1 MDLGYARVS
10 TVEQNLD
17 LQWDA
22 LNQVGVAQI
31 YEDKLSGANYDRP
44 QLEACLTRL
53 RKGDTLI
60 VWKLDRL
67 ARSTLETVSIVL
79 DLVERG
85 VNFRSL
91 TDHIDLASDSSF
103 ARFQLTLLAAIAEL
117 ERNIIIE
124 RTKAGREAARAR
136 GKFVGAPRL
145 YGWLPDRSAVV
156 PEEAEVLAEVTERI
170 LNGES
175 VGSIVKDLNA
185 RAIPSTTGKHW
196 RSNTLRQ
203 VMENPNLAPII
214 GQDESD
220 RLRRIFSDPSRKR
233 QGVPAK
239 HLLSG
244 IVRCKCKAKMYV
256 TSRGADGK
264 PRYRCFHNTAVGN
277 CGKTQV
283 AAHLLEEYVT
293 KELIRWLAG
302 PGLVVVRNRL
312 MQLDR
317 DFTLTAQKL
326 HADEQELVEL
336 AKLKGEGRY
345 TTPEWLALRDPIEA
359 RIKAARELL
368 DKQPALLALT
378 NIPKTRAE
386 LEAAWPT
393 WDMERKRSI
402 LKAAIARLRVTPTAS
417 RGPGHFDEERVQ
429 LMFVSDHPAFGR
441 IWATEEENSGLLHQV
456 ATELH
461 QDGPASQSEPR

>member
-17 LQWDA
+17 LQRDA
-22 LNQVGVAQI
+22 LNKAGVAQI
-31 YEDKLSGANYDRP
+31 YEDKLSGARYDRP
-44 QLEACLTRL
+44 QLEACLNRL

-67 ARSTLETVSIVL
+67 GRSTLETVSTVL
-79 DLVERG
+79 DLVGRG
-85 VNFRSL
+85 VNFKSI
-91 TDHIDLASDSSF
+91 TDHIDLAGDSPF
-103 ARFQLTLLAAIAEL
+103 TRFQLTLLAAIAEL

-145 YGWLPDRSAVV
+145 YGFLPNRSAVV

-170 LNGES
+170 LAGES

-185 RAIPSTTGKHW
+185 RKIPTTNGKHW
-196 RSNTLRQ
+196 RSNSLRQ
-203 VMENPNLAPII
+203 VLANANLATII

-220 RLRRIFSDPSRKR
+220 RLRRIFSDPARKR

-244 IVRCKCKAKMYV
+244 IVRCQCGARMYV
-256 TSRGADGK
+256 TSRGGGDGK
-264 PRYRCFHNTAVGN
+264 PRYRCFHNAEVN
-277 CGKTQV
+277 RCGKTQV
-283 AAHLLEEYVT
+283 AAHLLEDYVT
-293 KELIRWLAG
+293 SQTIRWLAG

-317 DFTLTAQKL
+317 DLSLIAKKL
-326 HADEQELVEL
+326 HDDEKELEEL
-336 AKLKGEGRY
+336 ARLKGEGKF
-345 TTPEWLALRDPIEA
+345 TIPEWLALRDPIEA

-368 DKQPALLALT
+368 DKEPAVLALT
-378 NIPKTRAE
+378 NIPATRKE

-393 WDMERKRSI
+393 WEMERKRSV
-402 LKAAIARLRVTPTAS
+402 LKAAIAELKVYPTAS
-417 RGPGHFDEERVQ
+417 RGPGHFDEERVR
-429 LMFVSDHPAFGR
+429 LAFVSDVPPFDR
-441 IWATEEENSGLLHQV
+441 IWATEQANGGLLDQV
-456 ATELH
+456 ARNLDEVE
-461 QDGPASQSEPR
+461 SE

>member
-10 TVEQNLD
+10 TIEQNLD
-17 LQWDA
+17 LQRDA
-22 LNQVGVAQI
+22 LNKAGVAQI
-31 YEDKLSGANYDRP
+31 YEDKLSGAKYDRP
-44 QLEACLTRL
+44 QLEAVLNRL

-67 ARSTLETVSIVL
+67 GRSTLETVSIVL

-91 TDHIDLASDSSF
+91 TDHIDLASDSPF

-145 YGWLPDRSAVV
+145 YGFLPDRSAVV
-156 PEEAEVLAEVTERI
+156 PQEVQVLVEVTERI
-170 LNGES
+170 LAGES
-175 VGSIVKDLNA
+175 AGSIVRDLNA
-185 RAIPSTTGKHW
+185 RAITSTTGKHW

-203 VMENPNLAPII
+203 VMENRNLAKIM
-214 GQDESD
+214 GQEDSD
-220 RLRRIFSDPSRKR
+220 RLRRVFSDPARKR

-244 IVRCKCKAKMYV
+244 IVRCQCKAKMYV
-256 TSRGADGK
+256 ASRAGDGK
-264 PRYRCFHNTAVGN
+264 PRYRCFHNAEVN
-277 CGKTQV
+277 RCGKTQV
-283 AAHLLEEYVT
+283 AAHLLEDYVT
-293 KELIRWLAG
+293 KEVIRWLAG
-302 PGLVVVRNRL
+302 PGLAVVRNRL

-317 DFTLTAQKL
+317 DLSLLAQKL
-326 HADEQELVEL
+326 HEDEQELVEL
-336 AKLKGEGRY
+336 ARLKGEDRY

-359 RIKAARELL
+359 RIKAAHELL
-368 DKQPALLALT
+368 DKQPAVLALT
-378 NIPKTRAE
+378 NIPETRKE

-393 WDMERKRSI
+393 WDMERKRSV
-402 LKAAIARLRVTPTAS
+402 LKAAIASLKVFPTAS
-417 RGPGHFDEERVQ
+417 RGPGPFDEDRVQ
-429 LMFVSDHPAFGR
+429 LTFVSDHPAFDR
-441 IWATEEENSGLLHQV
+441 VWATEQDNGGLLHQV
-456 ATELH
+456 ATELN
-461 QDGPASQSEPR
+461 QDGPGS

>member
-10 TVEQNLD
+10 TIEQNLD
-17 LQWDA
+17 LQRDA
-22 LNQVGVAQI
+22 LNKAGVAQI
-31 YEDKLSGANYDRP
+31 YEDKLSGARYDRP
-44 QLEACLTRL
+44 QLEACLNRL

-60 VWKLDRL
+60 VWKLDRIG
-67 ARSTLETVSIVL
+67 RSTLETVSIVI

-91 TDHIDLASDSSF
+91 TDHLDLASDSPF

-124 RTKAGREAARAR
+124 RTKAGRQAARAR

-156 PEEAEVLAEVTERI
+156 PEEVQVLAEVTERI
-170 LNGES
+170 LAGES

-214 GQDESD
+214 GQDSSD

-244 IVRCKCKAKMYV
+244 IVRCQCKAKMYV

-264 PRYRCFHNTAVGN
+264 PRYRCFHNTAIDN
-277 CGKTQV
+277 CGKTQI
-283 AAHLLEEYVT
+283 AAHLLESYVT
-293 KELIRWLAG
+293 TQTIRWLAG

-317 DFTLTAQKL
+317 DLSLLAQKL
-326 HADEQELVEL
+326 REDEKELETL
-336 AKLKGEGRY
+336 ARLKGEGKF
-345 TTPEWLALRDPIEA
+345 TIPEWLALREPIEA
-359 RIKAARELL
+359 RIKAARDLL
-368 DKQPALLALT
+368 DKEPAVLALT
-378 NIPKTRAE
+378 NIPATRKE

-393 WDMERKRSI
+393 WDMERKRSV
-402 LKAAIARLRVTPTAS
+402 LKAAIASLKVFPTP
-417 RGPGHFDEERVQ
+417 RGPVPPDYERPANPLEERVQ
-429 LMFVSDHPAFGR
+429 LFFVSDHPAFGR
-441 IWATEEENSGLLHQV
+441 IWATEEANGGLLHQV

-461 QDGPASQSEPR
+461 QEE